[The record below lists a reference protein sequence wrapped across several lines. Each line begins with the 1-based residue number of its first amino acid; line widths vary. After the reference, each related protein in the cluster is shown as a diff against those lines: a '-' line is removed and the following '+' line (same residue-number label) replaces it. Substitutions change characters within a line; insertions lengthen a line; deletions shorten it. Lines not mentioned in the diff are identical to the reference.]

1 MNIFSNKYIWLLGGL
16 LSISVQGMGQE
27 EINHLTG
34 TLVSDTQDN
43 PMGIQ
48 KYLLQI
54 FQITLW

>member
-1 MNIFSNKYIWLLGGL
+1 MFDMNIFSNKYIWLLGGL

-43 PMGIQ
+43 PGVYRSTCYRSF
-48 KYLLQI
+48 K
-54 FQITLW
+54 

>member
-1 MNIFSNKYIWLLGGL
+1 MFDMNIFSNKYIWLLGGL

-43 PMGIQ
+43 PMGHS
-48 KYLLQI
+48 LCRRL
-54 FQITLW
+54 